1 MDSTTGGVV
10 VSSTGLMGEFTV
22 TVDDPDQLLFQR
34 VDLASQ

>member
-10 VSSTGLMGEFTV
+10 VSTGLMGEFTV